1 MLLGSDV
8 RRRFDGS
15 FDFKHGER
23 HTIEGWLI
31 REEGEDAGREREQRY
46 QGGEATSSGATKK
59 TAVLGW
65 RRNQRYW
72 GGDSKGSV
80 MMLSKGPAVT
90 VRDQRRQ

>member
-31 REEGEDAGREREQRY
+31 REEGED
-46 QGGEATSSGATKK
+46 GGEATSSGATKK

-72 GGDSKGSV
+72 GSDSKGSV